1 VHKLTVSWTV
11 VASRMVGVPRRAMLE
26 SATMAVS
33 YLVHRPLKD
42 IHVPCAT
49 GLAKA
54 ADRK

>member
-1 VHKLTVSWTV
+1 MHKLTVSWTV